1 VVAVTAVRVIGIDPG
16 PTPGIVLLRFND
28 GPFGVCH
35 VVQCTHLIAPEI
47 FRMLLGIDPV
57 TPTIVGVERFVIG
70 AKSYKTGSPGGVTRD
85 LVGQLIEVF
94 DDHDSTADGRRG
106 GRFFQRNASQVKAWA
121 TDERLMKAN
130 LYVPT
135 SGMTHARDAA
145 RHALFAAVHD
155 GGTPDPLSKRSR

>member
-1 VVAVTAVRVIGIDPG
+1 VTAVRVIGVDPG

-28 GPFGVCH
+28 GPFGICH

-70 AKSYKTGSPGGVTRD
+70 RSSYRTGSPGAVTRD
-85 LVGQLIEVF
+85 LVGSLVEVF
-94 DDHDSTADGRRG
+94 NEHDSTADGRLG
-106 GRFFQRNASQVKAWA
+106 GRFHQRNASQVKAWA
-121 TDERLMKAN
+121 TDARLAATGLLDATK
-130 LYVPT
+130 
-135 SGMTHARDAA
+135 GMTHARDAA

-155 GGTPDPLSKRSR
+155 GKIPDPLSKKARA